1 MRHISQTE
9 IRKLDFTLLLVMRGL
24 LRHRRTTLVAA
35 ELGLSQ
41 SAISYAL
48 SRLRSTFADDLFV
61 RRPHGL
67 EPTRH
72 ALELAPRIEALL
84 LQAQEALGLND
95 NFEAA
100 TTTRAFRIAALD
112 YVAALLGPPLLRLF
126 ERDAPHARFALSVL
140 RGPEAL
146 EGLRREEID
155 LAIGQFL
162 RPLDGYQATPLF
174 VDRYCLVASA
184 ANSRVR
190 GGVTEAL
197 FETLAH
203 VLISVDGDF
212 RSPTDQAIQDL
223 GLTRH
228 FTATAPTFLIAFAIV
243 AGSDAVCVAPRSL
256 ADAYAAPLGLAAFD
270 LPRELPP
277 IRVLAVRRDGRDE
290 AADWLTRVAAECA
303 SAPAASGPSEG
314 QLQV

>member
-1 MRHISQTE
+1 MRHISQAE
-9 IRKLDFTLLLVMRGL
+9 IRRLDFTLLLVMNGL
-24 LRHRRTTLVAA
+24 LRHRRTTIVAG

-48 SRLRSTFADDLFV
+48 ARLRSIFADDLFV

-67 EPTRH
+67 APTRR
-72 ALELAPRIEALL
+72 AMELGPRIEALL

-95 NFEAA
+95 SFEAA

-126 ERDAPHARFALSVL
+126 ERDAPNGRFALRVL

-146 EGLRREEID
+146 EGLRREEVD

-174 VDRYCLVASA
+174 VDRYCVVASA
-184 ANSRVR
+184 GNARFR
-190 GGVTEAL
+190 DGVTEAL
-197 FETLAH
+197 FEASGH
-203 VLISVDGDF
+203 VLISVEGDF
-212 RSPTDQAIQDL
+212 RSPTDQAVQDL

-243 AGSDAVCVAPRSL
+243 AGSDAVCVAPRRL

-270 LPRELPP
+270 LPQG
-277 IRVLAVRRDGRDE
+277 A
-290 AADWLTRVAAECA
+290 AAD
-303 SAPAASGPSEG
+303 
-314 QLQV
+314 